1 MANFIPLCRAYLKRQ
16 VESVHT
22 LMAVD
27 AAETWITHTAEVAGW
42 QADAAASRT
51 TDVGGD
57 VAHSS

>member
-1 MANFIPLCRAYLKRQ
+1 MAVFIPPGRAHLKRQ

-27 AAETWITHTAEVAGW
+27 AAETRITHTAEVAGW

-57 VAHSS
+57 VVHCS